1 MKTDL
6 KICRQYNYRYMV
18 TARWRF
24 VAIVGVAVLLLAVS
38 QATRGDEPSNS
49 SGSKSNLHET
59 EPTSVPW
66 SSEPTNNA
74 IQLFDGS
81 RNHLFLSKT
90 GQKIDWPIKEGAL
103 ISTRDKKR
111 SNHILSRLHFRDAD
125 IHVEFRLPQRGS
137 ANSGVY
143 IHGHY
148 ELQIIAP
155 GESEG
160 LDAKTLGA
168 VYGISKPLFKAKI
181 NRSEWQFYDIRYQAP
196 RRHSQGR
203 ISEAGRI
210 SAWLNGKPIQANVE
224 FEEPVSVY
232 HPYRHNTTPYLKT
245 IERNLLRTGT
255 GPLFLQDHDNPV
267 EFRNVW
273 VRPLDDMAFQYKAD

>member
-1 MKTDL
+1 
-6 KICRQYNYRYMV
+6 MV
-18 TARWRF
+18 TARWCF
-24 VAIVGVAVLLLAVS
+24 VAIFGGAVSLLAVS
-38 QATRGDEPSNS
+38 QAARGDEPSNS
-49 SGSKSNLHET
+49 SGSKVDVHET
-59 EPTSVPW
+59 KPTRVPW
-66 SSEPTNNA
+66 SSEPNNDA
-74 IQLFDGS
+74 IRLFDGS

-103 ISTRDKKR
+103 ISTRDKNR

-125 IHVEFRLPQRGS
+125 IHVEFQLPQSGS
-137 ANSGVY
+137 GNSGVY

-155 GESEG
+155 GESAG
-160 LDAKTLGA
+160 LDAMTLGA

-181 NRSEWQFYDIRYQAP
+181 DRSEWHFYDIRYLAP
-196 RRHSQGR
+196 RRHEKGR

-210 SAWLNGKPIQANVE
+210 SAWLNGKLIQADAE

-232 HPYRHNTTPYLKT
+232 HPYRHNTTSYLKT

-273 VRPLDDMAFQYKAD
+273 VRPLDDMAFQYEAD